1 MSNGTRTSILSL
13 TLSHTHSWLP
23 LSPLNQN
30 PIIFY
35 PKSNGESGYHLRVY
49 ENRSGKMGVCV
60 ALFSN
65 YIYLIKKRFYYFF
78 SSFIY
83 LKCYHYK
90 ITNNKNELYNF
101 IRVDHL
107 INKLK
112 SLFRL

>member
-1 MSNGTRTSILSL
+1 MSNGTRTPILSL
-13 TLSHTHSWLP
+13 ALSHTHRRLP

-65 YIYLIKKRFYYFF
+65 YIYLIKKSFF
-78 SSFIY
+78 FFP
-83 LKCYHYK
+83 L
-90 ITNNKNELYNF
+90 LYT
-101 IRVDHL
+101 
-107 INKLK
+107 
-112 SLFRL
+112 